1 MSCAQCC
8 APIERRPRAVSRVLV
23 TTADQSAL
31 PGYLM
36 IAIDLACVA
45 IVLWVYAETLT
56 PLFAQSDP
64 NRWLVLA
71 GTCVTSVLLIA
82 AIAVQV
88 RYSLQRKQSAY
99 AGNAFWQLRQ
109 AMQPLLSTSSVMFI
123 VSTWATYHIPWDAPA
138 SIALYVAIAVAKLCT
153 FQIANAHRRML
164 VSHILVMEKHILDPT
179 SLAPVT
185 RRGPMD
191 AQSPPPPDD
200 DNADNPYKY
209 STLQEPSTFST
220 RYSQA
225 PTLRPHVPTIRLPKN
240 SKRKPKRKQKLDS
253 PRDGIS
259 LTSIDDAERSGE
271 LIDGTRGR
279 W

>member
-1 MSCAQCC
+1 MSCGNCC
-8 APIERRPRAVSRVLV
+8 ASIEPQQRAVSRVLV

-31 PGYLM
+31 PGYFM
-36 IAIDLACVA
+36 IAIDLACVV
-45 IVLWVYAETLT
+45 IVLWVYVETLA

-82 AIAVQV
+82 AIGMQV
-88 RYSLQRKQSAY
+88 RYALHRKQSAY

-109 AMQPLLSTSSVMFI
+109 AMQPLLSTSSVMFV

-138 SIALYVAIAVAKLCT
+138 SIALYVAIAVAKLST

-164 VSHILVMEKHILDPT
+164 VRHILVMEKHILDPT

-185 RRGPMD
+185 RRGPME
-191 AQSPPPPDD
+191 AQPPPPPDD
-200 DNADNPYKY
+200 DADDPYKY

-225 PTLRPHVPTIRLPKN
+225 PSLRPHVPTIRLPKSN
-240 SKRKPKRKQKLDS
+240 KRKQKRKQKLDS

-259 LTSIDDAERSGE
+259 LTSVDDAERSGD
-271 LIDGTRGR
+271 LIDGTRGG